1 MPIRYLLIIAFT
13 SLVTLA
19 CKNESPG
26 ELLVGTWKLR
36 EIANTGNS
44 MVRTATFSKTN
55 TVLLKT
61 IIDGKIADTA
71 NGTYELSADNKLLT
85 TKIDTSTFRFEI
97 TKLTQDLLELNSLDK
112 LNVTAR
118 YIRYKD

>member
-1 MPIRYLLIIAFT
+1 MLIRYLIIIAFT

-19 CKNESPG
+19 CKNDSPG

-36 EIANTGNS
+36 EMANAGNS
-44 MVRTATFSKTN
+44 IVRTATFSKTN

-61 IIDGKIADTA
+61 IINGKISDTA
-71 NGTYELSADNKLLT
+71 NGTYELSVDNKLLT

-97 TKLTQDLLELNSLDK
+97 AKLTKNFLELNSVDRI
-112 LNVTAR
+112 NFTAR
-118 YIRYKD
+118 YVRYRD